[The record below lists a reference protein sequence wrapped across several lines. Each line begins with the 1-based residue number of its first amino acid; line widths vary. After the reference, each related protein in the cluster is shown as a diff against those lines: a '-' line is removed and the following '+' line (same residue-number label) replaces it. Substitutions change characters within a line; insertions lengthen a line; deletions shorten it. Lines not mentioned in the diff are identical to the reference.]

1 MYVKRL
7 IFLAFVKPLDGAKE
21 NCKNSGSSIK
31 NVEDDRGGRSGK
43 ENTVYVAKEKSPV
56 AGLIA
61 GRIR

>member
-43 ENTVYVAKEKSPV
+43 ENTVYVLAQSCNVPFV
-56 AGLIA
+56 QS
-61 GRIR
+61 